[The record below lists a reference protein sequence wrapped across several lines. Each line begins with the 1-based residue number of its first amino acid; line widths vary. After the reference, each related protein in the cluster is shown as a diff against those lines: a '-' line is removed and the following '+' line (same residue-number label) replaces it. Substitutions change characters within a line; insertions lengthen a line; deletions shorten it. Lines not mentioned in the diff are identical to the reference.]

1 MDADPGTGSI
11 IYQITIL
18 IILTAINAFF
28 AGSEMAV
35 VSVNKIKIHRLVE
48 DGNKKA
54 KLIES
59 LSEDSTKF
67 LSTIQ
72 VAITLAGFA
81 SSAFAANSISQE
93 LAKFMAARGIPYSL
107 SISNVLITVL
117 LAYFNLVLGELV
129 PKRIALQYAERF
141 SLFCVKP
148 IWMLSKILSPFIQ
161 LLSLSTNGLLKL
173 LGLHHENLE
182 ADVSE
187 EEIKSM
193 IETGTETGVFNDI
206 EKEMITSI
214 FSFDDKKVREVMVTR
229 QDMIAVDLQVP
240 VKEYIDE
247 LLASRHSRIPV
258 YEDNI
263 DDIIGIVS
271 MKDFAIKAKEVGN
284 FYDVD
289 VRSLLKPVFFASEN
303 MKTDAVFREMQ
314 QKSQKVAIIVDEYG
328 GVSGMIT
335 MEDLVEEIVG
345 DMYEDDEEV
354 EIPIRKLDK
363 DSYEIMGSALLS
375 EMNEEL
381 HMHIHSDCD
390 TLSGYLTELLDRIL
404 EPSDC
409 PVDVEDREARYRIL
423 GVEDRVITRVSMK
436 LKPKEEAK
444 KEEDDD
450 TEDNG

>member
-240 VKEYIDE
+240 GKEYIDE

-271 MKDFAIKAKEVGN
+271 MKDFAIKAKEKGS

-289 VRSLLKPVFFASEN
+289 VRELIKPAYFISEN
-303 MKTDAVFREMQ
+303 MKTDAVFKEMQ
-314 QKSQKVAIIVDEYG
+314 RTNHKVAIIVDEYG
-328 GVSGMIT
+328 GVSGMVT
-335 MEDLVEEIVG
+335 MEDLIEEIVG
-345 DMYEDDEEV
+345 DIYEDYEEV
-354 EIPIRKLDK
+354 EVPIRQLSK
-363 DSYEIMGSALLS
+363 DCYELMGSALLS
-375 EMNEEL
+375 DINEEL
-381 HMHIHSDCD
+381 HTKLESECD
-390 TLSGYLTELLDRIL
+390 TISGYLISLLDYIPTQ
-404 EPSDC
+404 EKC
-409 PVDVEDREARYRIL
+409 PITIEDQTASYVIEEAR
-423 GVEDRVITRVSMK
+423 ERVITKVRMT
-436 LKPKEEAK
+436 LKPEEP
-444 KEEDDD
+444 EE
-450 TEDNG
+450 TEE

>member
-271 MKDFAIKAKEVGN
+271 MKDFAIKAKEKGS

-289 VRSLLKPVFFASEN
+289 VRELIKPAYFISEN
-303 MKTDAVFREMQ
+303 MKTDAVFKEMQ
-314 QKSQKVAIIVDEYG
+314 RTNHKVAIIVDEYG
-328 GVSGMIT
+328 GVSGMVT
-335 MEDLVEEIVG
+335 MEDLIEEIVG
-345 DMYEDDEEV
+345 DIYEDYEEV
-354 EIPIRKLDK
+354 EVPIRQLSK
-363 DSYEIMGSALLS
+363 DCYELMGSALLS
-375 EMNEEL
+375 DINEEL
-381 HMHIHSDCD
+381 HTKLESECD
-390 TLSGYLTELLDRIL
+390 TISGYLISLLDYIPTQ
-404 EPSDC
+404 EKC
-409 PVDVEDREARYRIL
+409 PITIEDQTASYVIEEAR
-423 GVEDRVITRVSMK
+423 ERVITKVRMT
-436 LKPKEEAK
+436 LKPEKPEET
-444 KEEDDD
+444 EE
-450 TEDNG
+450 

>member
-247 LLASRHSRIPV
+247 LLASRHSRIPWS
-258 YEDNI
+258 
-263 DDIIGIVS
+263 G
-271 MKDFAIKAKEVGN
+271 
-284 FYDVD
+284 
-289 VRSLLKPVFFASEN
+289 RRKPPPAPSE
-303 MKTDAVFREMQ
+303 A
-314 QKSQKVAIIVDEYG
+314 G
-328 GVSGMIT
+328 
-335 MEDLVEEIVG
+335 
-345 DMYEDDEEV
+345 
-354 EIPIRKLDK
+354 
-363 DSYEIMGSALLS
+363 
-375 EMNEEL
+375 
-381 HMHIHSDCD
+381 
-390 TLSGYLTELLDRIL
+390 
-404 EPSDC
+404 
-409 PVDVEDREARYRIL
+409 
-423 GVEDRVITRVSMK
+423 
-436 LKPKEEAK
+436 
-444 KEEDDD
+444 
-450 TEDNG
+450 

>member
-263 DDIIGIVS
+263 DNIIGVVS
-271 MKDFAIKAKEVGN
+271 MKDFAIKAKEKGS
-284 FYDVD
+284 FYDVN
-289 VRSLLKPVFFASEN
+289 VRELIKPAYFISEN
-303 MKTDAVFREMQ
+303 MKTDAVFKEMQ
-314 QKSQKVAIIVDEYG
+314 KNNHKVAIIVDEYG
-328 GVSGMIT
+328 GVSGMVT

-345 DMYEDDEEV
+345 DIYEDYEEV
-354 EIPIRKLDK
+354 EIPIKQIGDNV
-363 DSYEIMGSALLS
+363 YELMGSALLS
-375 EMNEEL
+375 DINEEL
-381 HMHIHSDCD
+381 HMHIDSECD
-390 TLSGYLTELLDRIL
+390 TISGYLIELLDYI
-404 EPSDC
+404 PSADKC
-409 PVDVEDREARYRIL
+409 PISLKDKEADYLIEE
-423 GVEDRVITRVSMK
+423 VKDRVITK
-436 LKPKEEAK
+436 LRMTIREEEPQ
-444 KEEDDD
+444 EED
-450 TEDNG
+450 EE

>member
-1 MDADPGTGSI
+1 MNIQAIMNNLSAKHPGESEYLQAVHEVLLSI
-11 IYQITIL
+11 EDIYNQHPE
-18 IILTAINAFF
+18 F
-28 AGSEMAV
+28 E
-35 VSVNKIKIHRLVE
+35 
-48 DGNKKA
+48 KA

-271 MKDFAIKAKEVGN
+271 MKDFAIKAKEKGS

-289 VRSLLKPVFFASEN
+289 VRELIKPAYFISEN
-303 MKTDAVFREMQ
+303 MKTDAVFKEMQ
-314 QKSQKVAIIVDEYG
+314 RTNHKVAIIVDEYG
-328 GVSGMIT
+328 GVSGMVT
-335 MEDLVEEIVG
+335 MEDLIEEIVG
-345 DMYEDDEEV
+345 DIYEDYEEV
-354 EIPIRKLDK
+354 EVPIRQLSK
-363 DSYEIMGSALLS
+363 DCYELMGSALLS
-375 EMNEEL
+375 DINEEL
-381 HMHIHSDCD
+381 HTKLESECD
-390 TLSGYLTELLDRIL
+390 TISGYLISLLDYIPTQ
-404 EPSDC
+404 EKC
-409 PVDVEDREARYRIL
+409 PITIEDQTASYVIEEAR
-423 GVEDRVITRVSMK
+423 ERVITKVRMT
-436 LKPKEEAK
+436 LKPEEPGET
-444 KEEDDD
+444 EE
-450 TEDNG
+450 

>member
-271 MKDFAIKAKEVGN
+271 MKDFAIKAKEKGS

-289 VRSLLKPVFFASEN
+289 VRELIKPAYFISEN
-303 MKTDAVFREMQ
+303 MKTDAVFKEMQ
-314 QKSQKVAIIVDEYG
+314 RTNHKVAIIVDEYG
-328 GVSGMIT
+328 GVSGMVT
-335 MEDLVEEIVG
+335 MEDLIEEIVG
-345 DMYEDDEEV
+345 DIYEDYEEV
-354 EIPIRKLDK
+354 EVPIRQLSK
-363 DSYEIMGSALLS
+363 DCYELMGSALLS
-375 EMNEEL
+375 DINEEL
-381 HMHIHSDCD
+381 HTKLESECD
-390 TLSGYLTELLDRIL
+390 TISGYLISLLDYIPTQ
-404 EPSDC
+404 EKC
-409 PVDVEDREARYRIL
+409 PITIEDQTASYVIEEAR
-423 GVEDRVITRVSMK
+423 ERVITKVRMT
-436 LKPKEEAK
+436 LKPEEP
-444 KEEDDD
+444 ED
-450 TEDNG
+450 TEE

>member
-271 MKDFAIKAKEVGN
+271 MKDFAIKAKEKGS

-289 VRSLLKPVFFASEN
+289 VRELIKPAYFISEN
-303 MKTDAVFREMQ
+303 MKTDAVFKEMQ
-314 QKSQKVAIIVDEYG
+314 RTNHKVAIIVDEYG
-328 GVSGMIT
+328 GVSGMVT
-335 MEDLVEEIVG
+335 MEDLIEEIVG
-345 DMYEDDEEV
+345 DIYEDYEEGEV
-354 EIPIRKLDK
+354 PSRQLSK
-363 DSYEIMGSALLS
+363 DGYELMGSALLS
-375 EMNEEL
+375 DINEEL
-381 HMHIHSDCD
+381 HTKLESECD
-390 TLSGYLTELLDRIL
+390 TISGYLISLLDYIPTQ
-404 EPSDC
+404 EKC
-409 PVDVEDREARYRIL
+409 PITIEDQTASYVIEEAR
-423 GVEDRVITRVSMK
+423 ERVITKVQMT
-436 LKPKEEAK
+436 LKPEEP
-444 KEEDDD
+444 EE
-450 TEDNG
+450 TEE

>member
-271 MKDFAIKAKEVGN
+271 MKDFAIKAKEKGS

-289 VRSLLKPVFFASEN
+289 VRELIKPAYFISEN
-303 MKTDAVFREMQ
+303 MKTDAVFKEMQ
-314 QKSQKVAIIVDEYG
+314 RTNHKVAIIVDEYG
-328 GVSGMIT
+328 GVSGMVT
-335 MEDLVEEIVG
+335 MEDLIEEIVG
-345 DMYEDDEEV
+345 DIYEDYEEV
-354 EIPIRKLDK
+354 EVPIRQLSK
-363 DSYEIMGSALLS
+363 DCYELMGSALLS
-375 EMNEEL
+375 DINEEL
-381 HMHIHSDCD
+381 HTKLESECD
-390 TLSGYLTELLDRIL
+390 TISGYLVSLLDYIPTQ
-404 EPSDC
+404 EKC
-409 PVDVEDREARYRIL
+409 PITIEDQTASYVIEEAR
-423 GVEDRVITRVSMK
+423 ERVITKVQMT
-436 LKPKEEAK
+436 LKPEEP
-444 KEEDDD
+444 EE
-450 TEDNG
+450 TEE

>member
-271 MKDFAIKAKEVGN
+271 MKDFAIKAKEKGS

-289 VRSLLKPVFFASEN
+289 VRELIKPAYFISEN
-303 MKTDAVFREMQ
+303 MKTDAVFKEMQ
-314 QKSQKVAIIVDEYG
+314 RTNHKVAIIVDEYG
-328 GVSGMIT
+328 GVSGMVT
-335 MEDLVEEIVG
+335 MEDLIEEIVG
-345 DMYEDDEEV
+345 DIYEDYEEV
-354 EIPIRKLDK
+354 EVPIRQLSK
-363 DSYEIMGSALLS
+363 DCYELMGSALLS
-375 EMNEEL
+375 DINEEL
-381 HMHIHSDCD
+381 HTKLESECD
-390 TLSGYLTELLDRIL
+390 TISGYLISLLDYIPTQ
-404 EPSDC
+404 EKC
-409 PVDVEDREARYRIL
+409 PITIEDQTASYVIEEAR
-423 GVEDRVITRVSMK
+423 ERVITKVRMT
-436 LKPKEEAK
+436 LKPEEP
-444 KEEDDD
+444 EE
-450 TEDNG
+450 TEE

>member
-271 MKDFAIKAKEVGN
+271 MKDFAIKAKEKGS

-289 VRSLLKPVFFASEN
+289 VRELIKPAYFISEN
-303 MKTDAVFREMQ
+303 MKTDAVFKEMQ
-314 QKSQKVAIIVDEYG
+314 RTNHKVAIIVDEYG
-328 GVSGMIT
+328 GVSGMVT

-345 DMYEDDEEV
+345 DIYEDYEEV
-354 EIPIRKLDK
+354 EVPIRQLSK
-363 DSYEIMGSALLS
+363 DCYELMGSALLS
-375 EMNEEL
+375 DINEEL
-381 HMHIHSDCD
+381 HTKLESECD
-390 TLSGYLTELLDRIL
+390 TISGYLISLLDYIPTQ
-404 EPSDC
+404 EKC
-409 PVDVEDREARYRIL
+409 PITIEDQTASYVIEEAR
-423 GVEDRVITRVSMK
+423 ERVITKVRMT
-436 LKPKEEAK
+436 LKPEEP
-444 KEEDDD
+444 EE
-450 TEDNG
+450 TEE

>member
-271 MKDFAIKAKEVGN
+271 MKDFAIKAKEKGS

-289 VRSLLKPVFFASEN
+289 VRELIKPAYFISEN
-303 MKTDAVFREMQ
+303 MKTDAVFKEMQ
-314 QKSQKVAIIVDEYG
+314 RTNHKVAIIVDEYG
-328 GVSGMIT
+328 GVSGMVT
-335 MEDLVEEIVG
+335 MEDLIEEIVG
-345 DMYEDDEEV
+345 DIYEDYEEV
-354 EIPIRKLDK
+354 EVPIRQLSK
-363 DSYEIMGSALLS
+363 DCYELMGSALLS
-375 EMNEEL
+375 DINEEL
-381 HMHIHSDCD
+381 HTKLESECD
-390 TLSGYLTELLDRIL
+390 TISGYLVSLLDYIPTQ
-404 EPSDC
+404 EEC
-409 PVDVEDREARYRIL
+409 PITIEDQTASYVIEEAR
-423 GVEDRVITRVSMK
+423 ERVITKVQMT
-436 LKPKEEAK
+436 LKPEEP
-444 KEEDDD
+444 EE
-450 TEDNG
+450 TEE

>member
-271 MKDFAIKAKEVGN
+271 MKDFAIKAKEKGS

-289 VRSLLKPVFFASEN
+289 VRELIKPAYFISEN
-303 MKTDAVFREMQ
+303 MKTDAVFKEMQ
-314 QKSQKVAIIVDEYG
+314 RTNHKVAIIVDEYG
-328 GVSGMIT
+328 GVSGMVT
-335 MEDLVEEIVG
+335 MEDLIEEIVG
-345 DMYEDDEEV
+345 DIYEDYEEV
-354 EIPIRKLDK
+354 EVPIRQLSK
-363 DSYEIMGSALLS
+363 DCYELMGSALLS
-375 EMNEEL
+375 DINEEL
-381 HMHIHSDCD
+381 HTKLESECD
-390 TLSGYLTELLDRIL
+390 TISGYLISLLDYIPTQ
-404 EPSDC
+404 EKC
-409 PVDVEDREARYRIL
+409 PITIEDQTASYVIEEAR
-423 GVEDRVITRVSMK
+423 ERVITKVQMT
-436 LKPKEEAK
+436 LKPEEP
-444 KEEDDD
+444 EE
-450 TEDNG
+450 TEE

>member
-214 FSFDDKKVREVMVTR
+214 FSFDDKKVREDMVTR

-271 MKDFAIKAKEVGN
+271 MKDFAIKAKEKGS

-289 VRSLLKPVFFASEN
+289 VRELIKPAYFISEN
-303 MKTDAVFREMQ
+303 MKTDAVFKEMQ
-314 QKSQKVAIIVDEYG
+314 RTNHKVAIIVDEYG
-328 GVSGMIT
+328 GVSGMVT
-335 MEDLVEEIVG
+335 MEDLIEEIVG
-345 DMYEDDEEV
+345 DIYEDYEEV
-354 EIPIRKLDK
+354 EVPIRQLSK
-363 DSYEIMGSALLS
+363 DCYELMGSALLS
-375 EMNEEL
+375 DINEEL
-381 HMHIHSDCD
+381 HTKLESECD
-390 TLSGYLTELLDRIL
+390 TISGYLISLLDYIPTQ
-404 EPSDC
+404 EKC
-409 PVDVEDREARYRIL
+409 PITIEDQTASYVIEEAR
-423 GVEDRVITRVSMK
+423 ERVITKVRMT
-436 LKPKEEAK
+436 LKPEEP
-444 KEEDDD
+444 EE
-450 TEDNG
+450 TEE